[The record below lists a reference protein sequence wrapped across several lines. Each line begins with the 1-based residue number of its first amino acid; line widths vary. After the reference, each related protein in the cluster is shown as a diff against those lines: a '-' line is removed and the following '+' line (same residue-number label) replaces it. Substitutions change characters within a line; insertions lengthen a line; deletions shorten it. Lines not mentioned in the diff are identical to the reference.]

1 MTVGDHDPA
10 DDPSGEWLLN
20 RPVVYSRL
28 KDPRVMARLATPYRV
43 DFSYDI
49 PYVCGIDDDDDVLY
63 ADISCPINAAPAELW
78 AKGGTGPLSK
88 AGKGS
93 RDGGG
98 TIDLTPFVW
107 LHECGEKV
115 FIELFDDVYLD
126 AHGLIT
132 IAEHDA
138 VVEAGI
144 NWKRYSNWFDRFDR
158 RTERETIKRVP
169 KKLFMVPYRHEGD
182 WLLIGQMQAAMV

>member
-20 RPVVYSRL
+20 RDVVYSRL
-28 KDPRVMARLATPYRV
+28 RDPRVKARLATPYRV
-43 DFSYDI
+43 VFGYDI
-49 PYVCGIDDDDDVLY
+49 PYVCGISTGNDELFPDV
-63 ADISCPINAAPAELW
+63 SCPINAAPADLW
-78 AKGGTGPLSK
+78 AKTSTGPLSK
-88 AGKGS
+88 ANP
-93 RDGGG
+93 RGG

-107 LHECGEKV
+107 LHECGEKA
-115 FIELFDDVYLD
+115 FIELYDDIYLD

-144 NWKRYSNWFDRFDR
+144 HWKRYSNWFDRFDR
-158 RTERETIKRVP
+158 RTEREAIKRVP
-169 KKLFMVPYRHEGD
+169 KQLFMAPYRHMRD
-182 WLLIGQMQAAMV
+182 DLLITQMQLAMV